1 MISGVNLKYLSL
13 FFLVLA
19 LISCEK
25 EKVKIDV
32 SQISIDAKLER
43 FEIAYYKSDSVS
55 FKELKI
61 KYPYFFPGEHVDSY
75 WFYKKNDSLSQA
87 IFQETQQVFG
97 DFKEEHNN
105 IENLFRYVKHYYSNF
120 KEPRLITLISNFD
133 LENQIIY
140 ADSLLLI
147 SVDTYLGKN
156 KIYYN
161 NYPEYL
167 RNNFDKKSITNH
179 IATAIAYEIAPNI
192 PYRMF
197 IERMIAAGKLKY
209 AMHKFIPNKS
219 EAVIMN
225 YSQKQ
230 YDWAVANEESI
241 WKFFIEKE
249 LLYSTD
255 KDLKRRFLDPAPFSK
270 FYLVSD
276 NESSG
281 QIGIWLGYQIV
292 KAYMDNNSVSLPAMM
307 ATPPTDLFKKSKY
320 KPRR

>member
-1 MISGVNLKYLSL
+1 MISSVNLKYL
-13 FFLVLA
+13 FPFLLLLG
-19 LISCEK
+19 LISCKK

-43 FEIAYYKSDSVS
+43 FEIAYYNSDSVS
-55 FKELKI
+55 FRELKT
-61 KYPYFFPGEHVDSY
+61 KYPYFFPGKHADSY

-97 DFKEEHNN
+97 DFKDEHKE
-105 IENLFRYVKHYYSNF
+105 IENLFKYVKHYYPNF

-147 SVDTYLGKN
+147 SVDTYLGKDQA
-156 KIYYN
+156 YYN

-167 RNNFDKKSITNH
+167 RNNFDKKSINNH
-179 IATAIAYEIAPNI
+179 IATAIAYEITPNI

-197 IERMIAAGKLKY
+197 IERMIAAVKLKY
-209 AMHKFIPNKS
+209 AMHQFLPLQS
-219 EAVIMN
+219 ESEIMG
-225 YSQKQ
+225 YSSKKME
-230 YDWAVANEESI
+230 WALDNEEMI
-241 WKFFIEKE
+241 WKYFIEKE
-249 LLYSTD
+249 YLYSTD
-255 KDLKRRFLDPAPFSK
+255 KELQHRFIDVAPFSK
-270 FYLVSD
+270 FYLISD
-276 NESSG
+276 NESPG

-292 KAYMDNNSVSLPAMM
+292 KAYMENNTVSLPAMM
-307 ATPPTDLFKKSKY
+307 ATPPTELLKKSKY